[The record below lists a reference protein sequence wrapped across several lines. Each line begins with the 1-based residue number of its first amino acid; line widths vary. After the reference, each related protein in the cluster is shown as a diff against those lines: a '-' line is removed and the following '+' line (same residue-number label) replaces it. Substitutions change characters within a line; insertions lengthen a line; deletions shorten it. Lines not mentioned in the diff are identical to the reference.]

1 MLDILKTLFLR
12 HRDAAFRV
20 PGAIAADSRILA
32 VAAPGLADLIF
43 HAPLL
48 GAIRRQWP
56 EAPLDVLVPEALAS
70 LVVPSGLAR
79 EAIVYQPKQLAPWR
93 PAYLSLLRGLGK
105 TGYDAALMMSLTP
118 QPLLEAAALASGAAV
133 RAGCGHRD
141 AYPQLNL
148 EVRPAAGY
156 YGDLPWCL
164 APYLGLDPAGF
175 VPGWPITP
183 ERLRQAAQLVHFH
196 KPSKDQLLV
205 GLDPA
210 PGMSGHG
217 LAAESLQAIAR
228 EISGQVACRLLPLSG
243 PGDPER
249 IQRLEAGLPGV
260 PVGLKRET
268 VLDTILLLCQ
278 CDLFLAGNT
287 DLFHV
292 AVAHGVPT
300 IGLFGADEEPRWR
313 PGPGTS
319 AHILT
324 VKSGEKM
331 DMTTV
336 LETVRAVTG
345 GRGAKA
351 HAAAPPAAKTTSAS
365 PPPDAG

>member
-1 MLDILKTLFLR
+1 MLDILKTLFRR
-12 HRDAAFRV
+12 HREVAFRV
-20 PGAIAADSRILA
+20 PGAITAESRILA
-32 VAAPGLADLIF
+32 VAARGLADLVF

-56 EAPLDVLVPEALAS
+56 EAPIDVLVPEDLAS

-79 EAIVYQPKQLAPWR
+79 EAIVYLPKQLAPWR

-105 TGYDAALMMSLTP
+105 TGYDVALMMSLTP
-118 QPLLEAAALASGAAV
+118 QPLLEAAALASGAAL
-133 RAGCGHRD
+133 RAGCGHRN

-148 EVRPAAGY
+148 EVRPATPAPGY
-156 YGDLPWCL
+156 FGDLPWRL
-164 APYLGLDPAGF
+164 APYLGLDPAAF

-205 GLDPA
+205 GVDPA
-210 PGMSGHG
+210 LGMSGHG
-217 LAAESLQAIAR
+217 LTAENLQYLARAIT
-228 EISGQVACRLLPLSG
+228 SQLACRLLPLTG
-243 PGDPER
+243 PGDQEWG
-249 IQRLEAGLPGV
+249 QRFEAGLPGA
-260 PVGLKRET
+260 PVGLKRDT

-300 IGLFGADEEPRWR
+300 IGLFSAQEDERWR
-313 PGPGTS
+313 PGAASS

-324 VKSGEKM
+324 VNPGEKM
-331 DMTTV
+331 DVTTV
-336 LETVRAVTG
+336 LETVRVVTG

-351 HAAAPPAAKTTSAS
+351 HAAIPPSSPAPPST
-365 PPPDAG
+365 G